1 MSADSSSSRSHD
13 ESPPPEPQATSPKK
27 RCEEDPLNLLKG
39 ISFMFVNYAKNQPI
53 EQSIDFSPRKKS
65 NILPS

>member
-1 MSADSSSSRSHD
+1 MTNMK
-13 ESPPPEPQATSPKK
+13 EMPKK

-39 ISFMFVNYAKNQPI
+39 ISFMFVNYAKNQPV

-65 NILPS
+65 KPTPFPRAASSSCLQMRGG